1 MTSGGPGERGSA
13 TIWVL
18 ACGALLMAVAL
29 VGTVRGVAVLARHRA
44 ESSADLTALAA
55 AGQIGISDRACE
67 VAARIAAAN
76 RTRLTSCRIAL
87 DPGGRSGTVAVAVAA
102 QAVLPVVGART
113 VTATARAGRE
123 GIPP

>member
-1 MTSGGPGERGSA
+1 MTSRRPDERGSA

-18 ACGALLMAVAL
+18 ACGALLMAVAM

-55 AGQIGISDRACE
+55 AGQIGLSDRACD

-76 RTRLTSCRIAL
+76 GARLSSCRVAL
-87 DPGGRSGTVAVAVAA
+87 DPGGRSGTVAIAVIAIVA
-102 QAVLPVVGART
+102 LPVVGART
-113 VTATARAGRE
+113 VAATARAGRE
-123 GIPP
+123 AVPP